1 MVDRIDIFGD
11 DETLEEPEVP
21 KFLGVEQTA
30 LDKGAYQSGFVDFF
44 SQYYGMG
51 TLGDTL
57 KDTGISV
64 DEDKDDITELATPGI
79 SPPTDGKEDYS
90 NLDNLLSDPGSIM
103 TPSYYG
109 DTADMGLPA
118 NITADSFVE
127 AAQHNSYTDYLKE
140 AGFNDRVPMVENL
153 YDPFISGR
161 FSDIDLVEAF
171 TGTYEGVK
179 TDVEE
184 APSKIGD
191 LISAGLKGELTPKQT
206 STIVS
211 GLFAKYGGPM
221 GMMVSTITSGET
233 MKDSFGRATFRPSNP
248 LFGLAFDLTMAQ
260 EFKVSENIKAAE
272 AMAKHY
278 GLKPGEFDTG
288 FKGLF
293 GNNGKVLRE
302 ASSGFYIINNVPGLT
317 QSMARAYDAFSKGF
331 THTSFDPTTG
341 KGTTLEEAGF
351 VPVGYR
357 GVDGKDLTGQ
367 KGVGGY
373 YTDTGSYVDK
383 FGRGAAYGTTASMS
397 AAAAKAGLTYS
408 EMEQAVFDARNGKGT
423 VGSNVRDIQQA
434 KLDKAEADRIAEEQR
449 KAAEEAAAR
458 AREFEDRYGEGAFER
473 GGGGDDFG
481 YGAGGGDFDGGRE
494 GRGFGGDEETD
505 DPVGWATG
513 GKVGYAMGTPAPGVP
528 AQPSGFID
536 APPSQVADGQ
546 KVADN
551 RDMEVKEGT
560 YVLNAAAVEFAG
572 EQDIRKMIMDA
583 QKEAVRRG
591 LSTEDFERHS
601 DLIDIAVSSGEVTIA
616 PHLVKIIG
624 EDRLEKINKRG
635 LRKTEQ
641 RIQRAE
647 AQRPQADRPVPVNQG
662 GFISK
667 KKFHRG
673 GDVGHSHIKAAID
686 PSILGGRDGSEYGD
700 SMTQETYEETFAS
713 PLKAQHQRKSLT
725 PKFASQAEEKAYRQG
740 VEFGDREVFADI
752 LGRTNY
758 NALIQAAARDTRTLS
773 DTVTTLRPKERIQ
786 YPYANNPL
794 GLYSG
799 RGVREYRPTLLQHP
813 YYGDDKVSSSERYDR
828 YRAAN
833 EPRITDS
840 SIIMRSP
847 TEFGGT
853 AQSSRFSGSYNA
865 TLAHELMHKG
875 ADILLNIPEYSAG
888 TVLQDIFKGLDEASD
903 VGSLS
908 PARRGAQSAEHRYI
922 VGVVGQAYMK
932 SEIESALG
940 TFEKSQRA
948 PKGFEDSF
956 KKLSDS
962 DRGNEIKRIFSKEMD
977 RVYKLYLT
985 PDQKQQLILENPT
998 VLAPFSTDREKSTGY
1013 YFGKG
1018 ERSSESYIGLKDD
1031 IENIPLEDVA
1041 KAYQSLNRLMTEDY
1055 ATQLFERAVVDEPYV
1070 TPRIE
1075 SDNKPYVPRR
1085 ETSEP
1090 KYERGFLD
1098 KMLGVT
1104 PAY

>member
-1 MVDRIDIFGD
+1 MVDRIDIFENEGVA
-11 DETLEEPEVP
+11 EPESP
-21 KFLGVEQTA
+21 EFLGVEQTK
-30 LDKGAYQSGFVDFF
+30 LGLQDYSNNFVNFF
-44 SQYYGMG
+44 NQYYGMDS
-51 TLGDTL
+51 LGKGL
-57 KDTGISV
+57 EDTGIGV
-64 DEDKDDITELATPGI
+64 DEPEDITELATPQIRDEGGEDKDIGTFESSFPGADLSGI
-79 SPPTDGKEDYS
+79 SYDYS
-90 NLDNLLSDPGSIM
+90 GGDNP
-103 TPSYYG
+103 Y
-109 DTADMGLPA
+109 
-118 NITADSFVE
+118 
-127 AAQHNSYTDYLKE
+127 NSYSDALK
-140 AGFNDRVPMVENL
+140 GQNVMTDRVPMMENL
-153 YDPFISGR
+153 FEPLLSKDR
-161 FSDIDLVEAF
+161 FGEYNFDDIDLSEAF
-171 TGTYEGVK
+171 MGEYEAAK
-179 TDVEE
+179 TTVAE
-184 APSKIGD
+184 APGKLGDILKGKITDKQKRG
-191 LISAGLKGELTPKQT
+191 LVAGLFTQ
-206 STIVS
+206 
-211 GLFAKYGGPM
+211 A
-221 GMMVSTITSGET
+221 
-233 MKDSFGRATFRPSNP
+233 AP
-248 LFGLAFDLTMAQ
+248 LFGGVIGSIINGEQMQNAFGKTSTRPSGPLGIAFDINQTVQFNDMANIRAAHAANASLQQSFDKGALPDELTTGAFSQ
-260 EFKVSENIKAAE
+260 ATA
-272 AMAKHY
+272 
-278 GLKPGEFDTG
+278 PTG
-288 FKGLF
+288 FAMRHAGVNFGVTRSPGSIHYNGNTRGMSRSQLEALDALSKGL
-293 GNNGKVLRE
+293 
-302 ASSGFYIINNVPGLT
+302 IP
-317 QSMARAYDAFSKGF
+317 KGF
-331 THTSFDPTTG
+331 DVRTERGTTIADAGWLATGSTGRDGALG
-341 KGTTLEEAGF
+341 KGQGF
-351 VPVGYR
+351 
-357 GVDGKDLTGQ
+357 
-367 KGVGGY
+367 
-373 YTDTGSYVDK
+373 YTDTGSFYSP
-383 FGRGAAYGTTASMS
+383 GSNSYSAYGLESSAI
-397 AAAAKAGLTYS
+397 AAAAKAGVSVS
-408 EMEQAVFDARNGKGT
+408 EFKSALSDARNGKG
-423 VGSNVRDIQQA
+423 
-434 KLDKAEADRIAEEQR
+434 KLSDLVNTIKQDNLNKAEADRIAEA
-449 KAAEEAAAR
+449 KAKEAARDYKDKAQIDAYVASSTGR
-458 AREFEDRYGEGAFER
+458 D
-473 GGGGDDFG
+473 DDFG
-481 YGAGGGDFDGGRE
+481 GFDDVSPTGEAEDEGDFA
-494 GRGFGGDEETD
+494 FKS
-505 DPVGWATG
+505 G
-513 GKVGYAMGTPAPGVP
+513 GKVGYAMGTPPPGVQ

-536 APPSQVADGQ
+536 APPSQVAEGQ

-560 YVLNAAAVEFAG
+560 FIINAAAVEFAG
-572 EQDIRKMIMDA
+572 EQDIRKMLMDA

-591 LSTEDFERHS
+591 VVQGNGERAS
-601 DLIDIAVSSGEVTIA
+601 ELIDIAVSSGEVTVA

-624 EDRLEKINKRG
+624 EDRLEKINNRG

-647 AQRPQADRPVPVNQG
+647 AQRPQADRPVPVSRG
-662 GFISK
+662 GFLY
-667 KKFHRG
+667 HAG
-673 GDVGHSHIKAAID
+673 GGVHSHDRAAID
-686 PSILGGRDGSEYGD
+686 PSVLGGRDSSEYGA

-752 LGRTNY
+752 LGKTNY

-773 DTVTTLRPKERIQ
+773 DTVTTLRPKERIK

-799 RGVREYRPTLLQHP
+799 RGLREYRPTLLQHP

-888 TVLQDIFKGLDEASD
+888 TVLQDIFKGLEEASD
-903 VGSLS
+903 AGSLLEE
-908 PARRGAQSAEHRYI
+908 RRGAQSAEHRYI

-948 PKGFEDSF
+948 PEGFEGSF
-956 KKLSDS
+956 RKLSDS

-998 VLAPFSTDREKSTGY
+998 VLAPFSTDPEKSTGY

-1055 ATQLFERAVVDEPYV
+1055 ATQLFERAVVKEPYV

-1090 KYERGFLD
+1090 EYERGFLD